1 MAKKNYLFFSIP
13 TLSSSKNCPHL
24 VLVLPG
30 VLGKSVPSSVKVCL
44 QYICTIRF
52 WSKDTKVVG
61 GHTSTAINRKTI
73 KKPWLLKMKSIGFL
87 FLRLEDQINV
97 KSILTKLDDDDGAAK
112 QNWKNIEC
120 ENEKKKIRGHLVWKI
135 QP

>member
-1 MAKKNYLFFSIP
+1 
-13 TLSSSKNCPHL
+13 
-24 VLVLPG
+24 
-30 VLGKSVPSSVKVCL
+30 
-44 QYICTIRF
+44 
-52 WSKDTKVVG
+52 
-61 GHTSTAINRKTI
+61 
-73 KKPWLLKMKSIGFL
+73 MKSIGFL